1 MATIAR
7 QETYKDLDFSFKQN
21 PNTND
26 VGIKK
31 DNAAVIQSCLNIL
44 RTNHGERPF
53 NYNFGANLRQY
64 LFENMSNITAA
75 NMSTSINL
83 ALRNW
88 EPRLEVL
95 NTNIQAKPN
104 ENEVNITI
112 TGRVKS
118 SNEILDISTTIERL
132 R

>member
-1 MATIAR
+1 MAQIAR

-31 DNAAVIQSCLNIL
+31 NNAAVIQSCLNIL

-53 NYNFGANLRQY
+53 DYNFGANLRAY
-64 LFENMSNITAA
+64 LFENMNNVTAA
-75 NMSTSINL
+75 NMATNIQV
-83 ALRNW
+83 ALKNY
-88 EPRLEVL
+88 EPRIEVL
-95 NTNIQAKPN
+95 NVNVKAQAA
-104 ENEVNITI
+104 ENDVFITV

-118 SNEILDISTTIERL
+118 TNDIVDIATTIERL

>member
-1 MATIAR
+1 MAQLAR
-7 QETYKDLDFSFKQN
+7 TETYKDLDFTFKQN

-31 DNAAVIQSCLNIL
+31 DNASISQSILNIL

-53 NYNFGANLRQY
+53 NWFFGANLRAY

-75 NMSTSINL
+75 QMSTSINL
-83 ALRNW
+83 ALKNY
-88 EPRLEVL
+88 EPRIEVL
-95 NTNIQAKPN
+95 NTNIQAKADD
-104 ENEVNITI
+104 NEVFITV

-118 SNEILDISTTIERL
+118 SNEIIDIATTIERL

>member
-7 QETYKDLDFSFKQN
+7 QTTYKDLDFTFKQN

-31 DNAAVIQSCLNIL
+31 NNASVIQSVLNIL

-53 NYNFGANLRQY
+53 NYNFGANLRRY
-64 LFENMSNITAA
+64 LFENMTRATAA
-75 NMSTSINL
+75 SMSTSIET
-83 ALRNW
+83 ALKNW
-88 EPRLEVL
+88 EPRIEVL
-95 NTNIQAKPN
+95 NTNIQAKAD
-104 ENEVNITI
+104 ENEVKVTV

-118 SNEILDISTTIERL
+118 SNEVLDITTTIERL

>member
-31 DNAAVIQSCLNIL
+31 NNAAVIQSVLNIL
-44 RTNHGERPF
+44 RTNNGERPF
-53 NYNFGANLRQY
+53 NYNFGANLRAY

-83 ALRNW
+83 AIRNW
-88 EPRLEVL
+88 EPRIEVL

-104 ENEVNITI
+104 DNEVYITV

>member
-7 QETYKDLDFSFKQN
+7 TTTYKDLDFTFKQN

-31 DNAAVIQSCLNIL
+31 DNDAVIQSCLNIL

-53 NYNFGANLRQY
+53 DYNFGANLRAY
-64 LFENMSNITAA
+64 LFENMTNITAA
-75 NMSTSINL
+75 NIGTSVNL
-83 ALRNW
+83 ALENY
-88 EPRLEVL
+88 EPRIQVL
-95 NTNIQAKPN
+95 NTNVQTRG
-104 ENEVNITI
+104 EDNEVYITV
-112 TGRVKS
+112 TGKVKS
-118 SNEILDISTTIERL
+118 TNEVVDITTTIERL

>member
-7 QETYKDLDFSFKQN
+7 QETYKDLDFTFKQN

-31 DNAAVIQSCLNIL
+31 DNASIKQSVLNIL

-53 NYNFGANLRQY
+53 QYYFGANLRAY
-64 LFENMSNITAA
+64 LFENITNTTAA
-75 NMSTSINL
+75 QMSTSVNV
-83 ALRNW
+83 ALGNS

-95 NTNIQAKPN
+95 NTNIQAKADS
-104 ENEVNITI
+104 NEVFITV
-112 TGRVKS
+112 TGRVVS
-118 SNEILDISTTIERL
+118 TNEIIDISATIVRL

>member
-7 QETYKDLDFSFKQN
+7 TTTYKDLDFTFKQN

-31 DNAAVIQSCLNIL
+31 DNAAIIQSCLNIL
-44 RTNHGERPF
+44 KTNHGERPF
-53 NYNFGANLRQY
+53 NWNFGANLRAY

-75 NMSTSINL
+75 NMSTSINT
-83 ALRNW
+83 ALKNW
-88 EPRLEVL
+88 EPRIEIL
-95 NTNIQAKPN
+95 NTNIQAKAS
-104 ENEVNITI
+104 ENEVNITV

-118 SNEILDISTTIERL
+118 SNEIIDITTTIERL

>member
-7 QETYKDLDFSFKQN
+7 QETYRDLDFTFKQN

-31 DNAAVIQSCLNIL
+31 DNASISQSVLNIL

-53 NYNFGANLRQY
+53 NHDFGANLRSY
-64 LFENMSNITAA
+64 LFENMTNITAA
-75 NMSTSINL
+75 NMATSINT
-83 ALRNW
+83 ALKNY
-88 EPRLEVL
+88 EPRIEVL
-95 NTNIQAKPN
+95 NTNIQARPD
-104 ENEVNITI
+104 ENDVNITI

-118 SNEILDISTTIERL
+118 SNEILDITTTIERL

>member
-7 QETYKDLDFSFKQN
+7 QETYKDLDFTFKQN

-31 DNAAVIQSCLNIL
+31 NNASISQSVLNIL

-53 NYNFGANLRQY
+53 NYFFGANLRAY
-64 LFENMSNITAA
+64 LFENMSQITAA
-75 NMSTSINL
+75 SISTSVNIAL
-83 ALRNW
+83 ANF

-95 NTNIQAKPN
+95 NTNIQAKADS
-104 ENEVNITI
+104 NEVTITV

-118 SNEILDISTTIERL
+118 SNEIVDISTTIERL

>member
-31 DNAAVIQSCLNIL
+31 DNAAVIQSVLNIL
-44 RTNHGERPF
+44 RTNKGERPF
-53 NYNFGANLRQY
+53 NYYFGANLRQY
-64 LFENMSNITAA
+64 LFENMTNITAA
-75 NMSTSINL
+75 NMATSINT
-83 ALRNW
+83 ALKNY
-88 EPRLEVL
+88 EPRIQVL
-95 NTNIQAKPN
+95 NTNIQAN
-104 ENEVNITI
+104 ADDNEVFITV
-112 TGRVKS
+112 TGKVKS
-118 SNEILDISTTIERL
+118 SNEVVDIATTIERL

>member
-1 MATIAR
+1 MAQIAR
-7 QETYKDLDFSFKQN
+7 QETYKDVDFTFKQN

-31 DNAAVIQSCLNIL
+31 DNASISQSVLNIL

-53 NYNFGANLRQY
+53 NFFFGANLRSY
-64 LFENMSNITAA
+64 LFENMTQITAA

-83 ALRNW
+83 ALKNY
-88 EPRLEVL
+88 EPRIEVL
-95 NTNIQAKPN
+95 NTNIQAQPDS
-104 ENEVNITI
+104 NEVTITV

>member
-7 QETYKDLDFSFKQN
+7 QETYKDLDFTFKQN

-31 DNAAVIQSCLNIL
+31 NNASVKQSVLNIL

-53 NYNFGANLRQY
+53 NYNFGANLRAY
-64 LFENMSNITAA
+64 LFENMTNITAA
-75 NMSTSINL
+75 NMSTSINTAL
-83 ALRNW
+83 ANH

-95 NTNIQAKPN
+95 NTNIQARAD
-104 ENEVNITI
+104 ENEVRITV

-118 SNEILDISTTIERL
+118 SNEVIDIATTIERL

>member
-7 QETYKDLDFSFKQN
+7 QETYKDLDFTFKQN

-31 DNAAVIQSCLNIL
+31 DNASIIQSCLNIL

-53 NYNFGANLRQY
+53 DYNFGANLRAY
-64 LFENMSNITAA
+64 LFENMNYITAA
-75 NMSTSINL
+75 NMASSVNT
-83 ALRNW
+83 ALQNY
-88 EPRLEVL
+88 EPRIQIL
-95 NTNIQAKPN
+95 NTNVQTRADDN
-104 ENEVNITI
+104 EIFITV

-118 SNEILDISTTIERL
+118 TNEILDISTTIERL

>member
-1 MATIAR
+1 MAQIAR
-7 QETYKDLDFSFKQN
+7 PATYKDLDFSFKQN

-53 NYNFGANLRQY
+53 DYNFGANLRAY
-64 LFENMSNITAA
+64 LFENMTNITAA
-75 NMSTSINL
+75 NMATNIKV
-83 ALRNW
+83 ALKNY
-88 EPRLEVL
+88 EPRIEVL
-95 NTNIQAKPN
+95 NVNIQATAS
-104 ENEVNITI
+104 ENDIFITV
-112 TGRVKS
+112 TGRVIS
-118 SNEILDISTTIERL
+118 NNEIVDIATTIERL

>member
-7 QETYKDLDFSFKQN
+7 QETYKDLDFTFKQN

-31 DNAAVIQSCLNIL
+31 NNAAVIQSCLNIL
-44 RTNHGERPF
+44 RTNNGERPF
-53 NYNFGANLRQY
+53 NYDFGANLRSY
-64 LFENMSNITAA
+64 LFENMNQITAA
-75 NMSTSINL
+75 NMSTSINV
-83 ALRNW
+83 ALKNY
-88 EPRLEVL
+88 EPRIEVL
-95 NTNIQAKPN
+95 NTNIQARADD
-104 ENEVNITI
+104 NEVYITV

-118 SNEILDISTTIERL
+118 TNEIIDISTTIERL

>member
-7 QETYKDLDFSFKQN
+7 EETYKDLDFTFKQN

-31 DNAAVIQSCLNIL
+31 NNAAVIQSCLNIL
-44 RTNHGERPF
+44 RTNNGERPF
-53 NYNFGANLRQY
+53 NYNFGANLRSY
-64 LFENMSNITAA
+64 LFENMNQITAA
-75 NMSTSINL
+75 NMASSINV
-83 ALRNW
+83 ALKNY
-88 EPRLEVL
+88 EPRIEVL
-95 NTNIQAKPN
+95 NTNIQARPDS
-104 ENEVNITI
+104 NEVFITV

-118 SNEILDISTTIERL
+118 TNEIIDIATTIERL

>member
-7 QETYKDLDFSFKQN
+7 QETYKDVDFSFKQN

-26 VGIKK
+26 IGIKK
-31 DNAAVIQSCLNIL
+31 DNASISQSVLNIL

-53 NYNFGANLRQY
+53 NYGFGANLRQY

-75 NMSTSINL
+75 NIATSINV
-83 ALRNW
+83 ALKNF
-88 EPRLEVL
+88 EPRIEVL
-95 NTNIQAKPN
+95 NTNIQARAGA
-104 ENEVNITI
+104 NEVNITV

-118 SNEILDISTTIERL
+118 SNEIIDITTTIERL

>member
-1 MATIAR
+1 MAQIAR

-31 DNAAVIQSCLNIL
+31 NNAAVIQSCLNIL

-53 NYNFGANLRQY
+53 DYNFGANLTAY
-64 LFENMSNITAA
+64 LFENMTNTTAA
-75 NMSTSINL
+75 NMATSIEV
-83 ALRNW
+83 ALGNY
-88 EPRLEVL
+88 EPRIEVL
-95 NTNIQAKPN
+95 N
-104 ENEVNITI
+104 VNIRAQAAENDIFITV

-118 SNEILDISTTIERL
+118 SNEVIDIATTIERL

>member
-7 QETYKDLDFSFKQN
+7 NETYKDLDFTFKQN

-31 DNAAVIQSCLNIL
+31 DNASISQSVLNIL

-53 NYNFGANLRQY
+53 NYNFGANLRSY
-64 LFENMSNITAA
+64 LFENMTNITAA
-75 NMSTSINL
+75 NMSTSINTAL
-83 ALRNW
+83 ANY
-88 EPRLEVL
+88 EPRIEVL
-95 NTNIQAKPN
+95 NTNIQAKAD
-104 ENEVNITI
+104 ENDVRITV
-112 TGRVKS
+112 TGRVRS
-118 SNEILDISTTIERL
+118 SNEIVDIATTIERL

>member
-7 QETYKDLDFSFKQN
+7 QATYKDLDFTFKQN

-31 DNAAVIQSCLNIL
+31 NNASVKQSVLNIL

-53 NYNFGANLRQY
+53 NYFFGANLRSY
-64 LFENMSNITAA
+64 LFENMTNTTAA
-75 NMSTSINL
+75 NMATSINL
-83 ALRNW
+83 ALANH
-88 EPRLEVL
+88 EPRIEVL
-95 NTNIQAKPN
+95 NTNIQAIAS
-104 ENEVNITI
+104 ENAINITV

-118 SNEILDISTTIERL
+118 SNEIIDIATTIERL

>member
-7 QETYKDLDFSFKQN
+7 QTTYKDLDFTFKQN

-31 DNAAVIQSCLNIL
+31 NNDAVKQSVLNIL

-53 NYNFGANLRQY
+53 NYNFGANLRSY

-75 NMSTSINL
+75 NMSTSINTAL
-83 ALRNW
+83 ANW
-88 EPRLEVL
+88 EPRIEVL
-95 NTNIQAKPN
+95 NTNIQAKGD
-104 ENEVNITI
+104 ENDVRITV
-112 TGRVKS
+112 TGRVIS
-118 SNEILDISTTIERL
+118 TNEVIDIATTIERL

>member
-7 QETYKDLDFSFKQN
+7 QETYKDLDFTFKQN

-26 VGIKK
+26 VGVKK
-31 DNAAVIQSCLNIL
+31 NNASVTQSVLNIL

-64 LFENMSNITAA
+64 LFENMTNITAA
-75 NMSTSINL
+75 NMSTSINNAL
-83 ALRNW
+83 ANH
-88 EPRLEVL
+88 EPRIEVL
-95 NTNIQAKPN
+95 NTNIQARADA
-104 ENEVNITI
+104 NEVNITV
-112 TGRVKS
+112 TGRVLS
-118 SNEILDISTTIERL
+118 SNEILDISTSIERI

>member
-7 QETYKDLDFSFKQN
+7 HETYKDLDFTFKQN

-31 DNAAVIQSCLNIL
+31 NNDAVIQSCLNIL

-53 NYNFGANLRQY
+53 DYTFGANLRAY
-64 LFENMSNITAA
+64 LFENMNNITAA
-75 NMSTSINL
+75 NMGTSINT
-83 ALRNW
+83 ALRNY
-88 EPRLEVL
+88 EPRLQVL
-95 NTNIQAKPN
+95 NTNVQTRPGD
-104 ENEVNITI
+104 NEVFITV
-112 TGRVKS
+112 TGRVVS
-118 SNEILDISTTIERL
+118 TNEIIDIATTIERL

>member
-7 QETYKDLDFSFKQN
+7 EETYKDLDFTFKQN

-31 DNAAVIQSCLNIL
+31 NNAAVIQSCLNIL
-44 RTNHGERPF
+44 RTNNGERPF
-53 NYNFGANLRQY
+53 NYDFGANLRSY
-64 LFENMSNITAA
+64 LFENMNQITAA
-75 NMSTSINL
+75 NMSTSINV
-83 ALRNW
+83 ALKNY
-88 EPRLEVL
+88 EPRIEVL
-95 NTNIQAKPN
+95 NTNIQARADD
-104 ENEVNITI
+104 NEVFITV

-118 SNEILDISTTIERL
+118 TNEIIDISTTIERL

>member
-7 QETYKDLDFSFKQN
+7 QETYKDLDFTFKQN

-26 VGIKK
+26 VGVKK
-31 DNAAVIQSCLNIL
+31 NNASISQSVLNIL

-53 NYNFGANLRQY
+53 NYNFGANLRAY

-75 NMSTSINL
+75 NMATSINTAL
-83 ALRNW
+83 ANY
-88 EPRLEVL
+88 EPRIEVL
-95 NTNIQAKPN
+95 NTNIQAKAS
-104 ENEVNITI
+104 ENEINITV
-112 TGRVKS
+112 TGRVRS
-118 SNEILDISTTIERL
+118 TNEVVDISTTIERL

>member
-7 QETYKDLDFSFKQN
+7 QETYKDLDFTFKQN

-31 DNAAVIQSCLNIL
+31 NNESVKQSVLNIL

-53 NYNFGANLRQY
+53 NYNFGANLRAY
-64 LFENMSNITAA
+64 LFENMTNITAA

-83 ALRNW
+83 ALANW

-95 NTNIQAKPN
+95 NTNIQAVADD
-104 ENEVNITI
+104 NEVYITV

-118 SNEILDISTTIERL
+118 SNEIIDIATTIERL